1 VKLGIDIDTWKLTLC
16 ALDGPYVHPSVVAF
30 ETAKI
35 RQRGDSFFDAIQGV
49 APALSLAVSRL
60 PGTPEEVYIERGRG
74 AHRAGEY
81 ELGAIYGAT
90 AVAVRRAI
98 PNAHVE
104 TVPLHEWKKA
114 VTAAVGITTKA
125 GVPGNGNAKK
135 PEANAACLEILQ
147 NLGLTHGGL
156 SADELDA
163 FGIVWSQISVPVLA

>member
-1 VKLGIDIDTWKLTLC
+1 MIAW
-16 ALDGPYVHPSVVAF
+16 

-35 RQRGDSFFDAIQGV
+35 RQRGDSFFTAIQGV

-60 PGTPEEVYIERGRG
+60 PATPEEVYIERGRG
-74 AHRAGEY
+74 MHRAGEY

-114 VTAAVGITTKA
+114 VTAAVGITTVK

-135 PEANAACLEILQ
+135 EISNAACLELLQ
-147 NLGLTHGGL
+147 ALGLTHGGL
-156 SADELDA
+156 NADELDA
-163 FGIVWSQISVPVLA
+163 FGIVYSQSLVPVPA